1 MAMPRTGRQT
11 SGEQD
16 QKKRGRPKGTGALA
30 VYEALRARILDL
42 TLAPGADI
50 EEAGLVAEFGLS
62 RTPVREAL
70 IRLASDGL
78 VTVLA
83 NRGARVAGLN
93 FAELP
98 QYFEA
103 LDLTQRAV
111 TRWAALRAGADDV
124 SRLRAAG
131 KAFDAA
137 VEAGDVL
144 GMIERNRDF
153 HVLIAEA
160 CGNIHLAQTYYRLLD
175 EGLRLARLS
184 YAYETPSGDH
194 RARHIVRTVDEHGD
208 MVAAIEAKDGDRAEK
223 LAALHA
229 AHFRERMMM
238 YLGQDSSAEVA
249 IVSAA
254 G

>member
-1 MAMPRTGRQT
+1 MSQPR
-11 SGEQD
+11 EQPS
-16 QKKRGRPKGTGALA
+16 KNKRGRPKGTGAVD
-30 VYEALRARILDL
+30 VYDALRARILDL

-50 EEAGLVAEFGLS
+50 EEAGLVAEFAVS

-70 IRLASDGL
+70 IRLASNGL
-78 VTVLA
+78 VTMLP
-83 NRGARVAGLN
+83 NRGARVAALD

-111 TRWAALRAGADDV
+111 TRWAAMRAGADDV
-124 SRLRAAG
+124 RRLDHAA

-153 HVLIAEA
+153 HVLIAEV
-160 CGNIHLAQTYYRLLD
+160 CGNAYLARTYYRVLD

-194 RARHIVRTVDEHGD
+194 RAQHIVRTRDEHGD
-208 MVAAIEAKDGDRAEK
+208 MVAAIRAHDADRAEQ
-223 LAALHA
+223 LAAIHA

-238 YLGQDSSAEVA
+238 YLGQGLSAEIA